1 MYISNRFLF
10 SWKFSL
16 LSFINF
22 SIILGISIKTPC
34 WIFYEITLNL
44 QISLKSVDILRM
56 LNLSGHLWWQII
68 SSTLNYETSLPN
80 YTFLVKFGL
89 MIGSPLD
96 ISYWTTVHSDFNST
110 GHRTTCY
117 SILKLWIQVFTPL
130 IKLSQSF

>member
-1 MYISNRFLF
+1 MNSILFFCFFFSKLF

-56 LNLSGHLWWQII
+56 LNLSGHLWCQII

-89 MIGSPLD
+89 MIGSPLELA
-96 ISYWTTVHSDFNST
+96 IGRLFTVTLTLQGIELPAIVYWNCGSKF
-110 GHRTTCY
+110 
-117 SILKLWIQVFTPL
+117 LPL
-130 IKLSQSF
+130 